1 MFKLK
6 IAVIGAGYVGS
17 TTAYTLMLSGIASE
31 LVLIDINKDKADGD
45 VLDMNHGISFVSP
58 VKIISGDYEQVSGAD
73 IIIITAGVNQKP
85 GESRIDLLKRNTGVF
100 KDILDKLRPYCGEQT
115 ILLIVTNPVDIL
127 TYATVKLSGLPAKN
141 IIGSGTV
148 LDTSRLKYLIGQHA
162 NVDVRDVHT
171 YIIGEHGDTEV
182 AAWSMTSI
190 AGINIDNY
198 CESCGRCNNNI
209 NVSSDNNINNGKKI
223 CKEECEAVT
232 RNAAYDIIAKKGATY
247 YAIALSV
254 LRIAECIAGNENS
267 ILTVSSY
274 LNGEYGIS
282 DICLSV
288 PTIINAGG
296 IEQVL
301 RAPFSD
307 SEIKYLRRS
316 ADTLK
321 NLAREIGL

>member
-1 MFKLK
+1 MLK
-6 IAVIGAGYVGS
+6 VKITVIGAGFVGS

-31 LVLIDINKDKADGD
+31 LVLIDINKNKSDGD

-58 VKIISGDYEQVSGAD
+58 VKIISGGYERAAGSD
-73 IIIITAGVNQKP
+73 IIIITAGVNQKN
-85 GESRIDLLKRNTGVF
+85 GESRIDLLKRNTEVF
-100 KDILDKLRPYCGEQT
+100 KDILGELKKYCGDKT

-127 TYATVKLSGLPAKN
+127 TYATVKLSGLPKKN

-148 LDTSRLKYLIGQHA
+148 LDTSRLKYLIGEHA
-162 NVDVRDVHT
+162 DVDARDVHT
-171 YIIGEHGDTEV
+171 YIIGEHGDAQV

-190 AGINIDNY
+190 AGIKLDNY
-198 CESCGRCNNNI
+198 CEICGRCG
-209 NVSSDNNINNGKKI
+209 GKKI
-223 CKEECEAVT
+223 CRDKYADMT

-254 LRIAECIAGNENS
+254 RKIAECIAGNENS

-274 LNGEYGIS
+274 LSGEYGIS

-296 IEQVL
+296 IEKVL
-301 RAPFSD
+301 NAPFSD
-307 SEIKYLRRS
+307 AEIKYLRNS
-316 ADTLK
+316 ADALK
-321 NLAREIGL
+321 NLAVQIGL

>member
-1 MFKLK
+1 MFKVK
-6 IAVIGAGYVGS
+6 IAVIGAGFVGS

-58 VKIISGDYEQVSGAD
+58 VKIASGGYEQVAGSD
-73 IIIITAGVNQKP
+73 IIIITAGVGQKP
-85 GESRIDLLKRNTGVF
+85 GESRIDLLKRNTAVF
-100 KDILDKLRPYCGEQT
+100 KDILDKLKPYCDEKT

-148 LDTSRLKYLIGQHA
+148 LDTARLKYLIGEHA
-162 NVDVRDVHT
+162 QVDVRDVHT
-171 YIIGEHGDTEV
+171 YIIGEHGDTQL

-190 AGINIDNY
+190 AGIKIDDY
-198 CESCGRCNNNI
+198 CEICRLC
-209 NVSSDNNINNGKKI
+209 DERKI
-223 CKEECEAVT
+223 CKDEYAEMT
-232 RNAAYDIIAKKGATY
+232 RNAAYGIIEKKGATY

-254 LRIAECIAGNENS
+254 LRIAECITNNENS

-288 PTIINAGG
+288 PTILNAGG
-296 IEQVL
+296 IEKVL
-301 RAPFSD
+301 NVPFSD
-307 SEIKYLRRS
+307 NEIKYLRHS

-321 NLAREIGL
+321 SLAREIGL

>member
-1 MFKLK
+1 MFKVK
-6 IAVIGAGYVGS
+6 IAVIGAGFVGS

-31 LVLIDINKDKADGD
+31 IVLIDINQNKADGD

-58 VKIISGDYEQVSGAD
+58 VKITSGGYERAAGSD

-85 GESRIDLLKRNTGVF
+85 GESRIDLLKRNTDVF
-100 KDILDKLRPYCGEQT
+100 KNILDELKQYCNDST

-127 TYATVKLSGLPAKN
+127 TYATVKLSGLPVKN

-148 LDTSRLKYLIGQHA
+148 LDTSRLKYLIGEHT
-162 NVDVRDVHT
+162 NVDARDVHT

-198 CESCGRCNNNI
+198 CGICGRCENR
-209 NVSSDNNINNGKKI
+209 KI
-223 CKEECEAVT
+223 CKEEYAALT
-232 RNAAYDIIAKKGATY
+232 KNAAYDIIAKKGATY

-254 LRIAECIAGNENS
+254 RRIAEAVTGGENA

-274 LNGEYGIS
+274 LNGEYGIH

-288 PTIINAGG
+288 PTILNSGG
-296 IEQVL
+296 IEKVL
-301 RAPFSD
+301 TVPFSGN
-307 SEIKYLRRS
+307 EIKALRHS